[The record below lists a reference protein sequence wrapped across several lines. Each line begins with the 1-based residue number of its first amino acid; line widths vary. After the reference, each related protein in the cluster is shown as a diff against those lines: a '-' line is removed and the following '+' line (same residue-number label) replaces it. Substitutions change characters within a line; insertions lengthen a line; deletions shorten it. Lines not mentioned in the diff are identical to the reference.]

1 MIKASA
7 VAALATAAVPAR
19 AQLSRKA
26 ATPGYRI
33 KNKRIRQSI
42 MGWTYNPMPTEE
54 LIATCVDIGLTGIE
68 GISRNFYPAAR
79 NAGLEISPVSYT
91 HLTLPTKA

>member
-1 MIKASA
+1 MIKVSA

-33 KNKRIRQSI
+33 RNKRIRQSI
-42 MGWTYNPMPTEE
+42 MG
-54 LIATCVDIGLTGIE
+54 
-68 GISRNFYPAAR
+68 
-79 NAGLEISPVSYT
+79 
-91 HLTLPTKA
+91 